1 MSLSRRFNCTVNNVC
16 FLLQVYAEP
25 LGYWK
30 NYYNLFDFTVLVI
43 SVLQSI
49 LTALNFGQTGLTVL
63 RVVRGLAYTIKL
75 IINPAAHAQQGYSS
89 WFVCLSVCHRS
100 NCSNAD
106 LCHPNVVLPES
117 APYLEGF

>member
-1 MSLSRRFNCTVNNVC
+1 MSFVIIARSAHIAH
-16 FLLQVYAEP
+16 LQVYAEP

-63 RVVRGLAYTIKL
+63 RVVRGLLGETILVLLHYLCRIAK
-75 IINPAAHAQQGYSS
+75 
-89 WFVCLSVCHRS
+89 HR
-100 NCSNAD
+100 NQ
-106 LCHPNVVLPES
+106 
-117 APYLEGF
+117 FI